1 MSKNLYLFNQHKII
15 EKPISFSQQE
25 NKIKKRYINLYYKNV
40 FNNNLIIRYKKL
52 FTNIDKSMNLEI
64 NKPIILDYKYNI
76 NINSKKNNNISI
88 YNEILREINIH
99 NLIKIF
105 NHNINNFKS
114 IMNFNKIRKIFKY
127 NKLNELVQR
136 WCWLQYYNK
145 TSADNVI
152 PYNKDDNYNYRDFIN
167 DFNYILNIN
176 IDENHIIFDNLKKN
190 VSSYL
195 KKSYIKYTNLLI
207 QDKKINLL
215 IDKSNDTVTFK
226 ILYNN
231 HEIINEIN
239 INLYNRLFDKFN
251 YFNNTN
257 SKQLDP
263 NIYIFCLIY
272 RYSYIDSGQQQLAID
287 KRIKDMIKIYGVDF
301 ELFGSAINVLSN
313 HYCSLFY
320 DIEKYFGSK
329 GDFFN
334 IEINQGIFWCN
345 PPYDVSL
352 MTNAALKLISIMTN
366 NKNVAFIIT
375 IPIWDKYTQLKINTL
390 VNVTKNFNA
399 DSNPEDHSDY
409 KIYSLLKPYIKSEL
423 IIPKKRIPYF
433 NHRLNKPI
441 YAVNTYMLI
450 VYHNIDTKYVEN
462 ILNVFDNIVDLD
474 KKDYFII

>member
-152 PYNKDDNYNYRDFIN
+152 PYNKDDNYNYRDFID

-345 PPYDVSL
+345 PPYDDSL